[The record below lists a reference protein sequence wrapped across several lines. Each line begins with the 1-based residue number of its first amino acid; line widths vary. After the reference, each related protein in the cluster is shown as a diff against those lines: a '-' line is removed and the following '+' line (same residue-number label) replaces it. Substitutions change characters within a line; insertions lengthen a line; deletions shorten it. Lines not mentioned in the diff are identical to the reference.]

1 MGGRGSGAIVGVY
14 ETDEQARFAFGEL
27 GSAGIA
33 DDDVSVIGR
42 GEDEG
47 DAAAFAAPDSPTAT
61 GAARGAVVGGAVAAV
76 AMFMVPG
83 GAGVFLASG
92 MLGGLMMGAAVGGG
106 LGVLAEIGVPTEAIP
121 DFEEDLAGDR
131 YLVVVHGDE
140 EALETAWSVMD
151 MTDRET
157 LTRY

>member
-1 MGGRGSGAIVGVY
+1 MGSVVGVY

-27 GSAGIA
+27 GTAGIPE
-33 DDDVSVIGR
+33 DVVSVIGR

-47 DAAAFAAPDSPTAT
+47 DASAFAGPDSPTAK

-76 AMFMVPG
+76 AMFMIPG

-92 MLGGLMMGAAVGGG
+92 ALGGLMMGAAVGGG
-106 LGVLAEIGVPTEAIP
+106 LGVLAEVGVPTEAIP
-121 DFEEDLAGDR
+121 DFEEDLTEDR
-131 YLVVVHGDE
+131 YLVVVHGEDDH
-140 EALETAWSVMD
+140 LETAWSVLE
-151 MTDRET
+151 MTDRES